1 MIESSGFETDPGI
14 VRKQVKNLFCTV
26 MTQTPT
32 PQRTDHTSI
41 KTTMMES
48 VVSLRRAL
56 LCLIGLLLIK
66 VCEYLI
72 VEPRLEQLVAQHSL
86 NVKVNTEIDGC

>member
-1 MIESSGFETDPGI
+1 MIESTGFETDPGI

-32 PQRTDHTSI
+32 PQRTDNTSI
-41 KTTMMES
+41 KISMES

>member
-1 MIESSGFETDPGI
+1 M
-14 VRKQVKNLFCTV
+14 
-26 MTQTPT
+26 
-32 PQRTDHTSI
+32 
-41 KTTMMES
+41 
-48 VVSLRRAL
+48 SLRRAL
-56 LCLIGLLLIK
+56 LCLVGLLLIK

>member
-1 MIESSGFETDPGI
+1 MIESSDFETDPGI
-14 VRKQVKNLFCTV
+14 VRKQVENLFCTV

-41 KTTMMES
+41 KTTMES